1 MVLINEVSASA
12 SEVLAAALNEQL
24 NAPLIGT
31 TTYGKGTV
39 QKTKE
44 LTDGSLIK
52 YTIETWK
59 TSKGNSIDKVG
70 IKPTIK
76 IEQNN
81 NYYKTGKD
89 KDDVQLQKAIETLN
103 K

>member
-1 MVLINEVSASA
+1 MKKYNIVVLINDVSASA

-24 NAPLIGT
+24 GAPLIGT

-52 YTIETWK
+52 YTIE
-59 TSKGNSIDKVG
+59 
-70 IKPTIK
+70 IKPYK
-76 IEQNN
+76 MQFVFLPS
-81 NYYKTGKD
+81 YYKSNDT
-89 KDDVQLQKAIETLN
+89 A
-103 K
+103 